1 MCSSPVQICICLPG
15 RADPSVPHRAFA
27 PFEQVWLKNTTI
39 SPPIMPFHLTVSLA
53 SRCLPHFSLIYS
65 VVPEIPVTAVTTVTK
80 PPVRPREAVC
90 AGSTAGPVDK
100 PHTWKNRHIRRLW
113 ACTKTHHATENRTG
127 YRRREKT
134 HLRVGPASRLSGHG
148 AKPQPCQPHF
158 AGRSPHPLLKERDEK
173 RHHIQHPDRL

>member
-1 MCSSPVQICICLPG
+1 MRETWRNPASMSP
-15 RADPSVPHRAFA
+15 AAA
-27 PFEQVWLKNTTI
+27 PENPDNCI
-39 SPPIMPFHLTVSLA
+39 SPAPPVTPVTGMTGKTGA
-53 SRCLPHFSLIYS
+53 
-65 VVPEIPVTAVTTVTK
+65 EIPVTAVTTVTK

-90 AGSTAGPVDK
+90 AGSTAGPGDK

-113 ACTKTHHATENRTG
+113 ACTKTHHATGNRTG

-173 RHHIQHPDRL
+173 RHLIQHPDRL